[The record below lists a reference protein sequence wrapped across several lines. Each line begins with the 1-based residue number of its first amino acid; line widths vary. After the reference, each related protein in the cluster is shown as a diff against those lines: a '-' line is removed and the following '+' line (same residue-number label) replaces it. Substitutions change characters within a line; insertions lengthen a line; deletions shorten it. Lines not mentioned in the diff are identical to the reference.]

1 MTASPHTT
9 EPDGGAVA
17 GRTRRRRWKPLARP
31 GWLDEGEDPDYR
43 FTLAN
48 ERTFLAWVRTSL
60 ALLAGAV
67 AVAQIIP
74 PFSVPGARTALATL
88 LTLLGLVVAA
98 SAYRRWARNEQAMRH
113 RRSLPHTPA
122 FALFAV
128 ALSAIA
134 LVILVLVVLADG

>member
-1 MTASPHTT
+1 MMASPHTT
-9 EPDGGAVA
+9 RPDGGAVA
-17 GRTRRRRWKPLARP
+17 DKARPRRWNPLARP

-74 PFSVPGARTALATL
+74 PFSVPGARTALAAL
-88 LTLLGLVVAA
+88 LTLLGLAVAA
-98 SAYRRWARNEQAMRH
+98 SAYRRWSRNEQAMRYQ
-113 RRSLPHTPA
+113 RSLPHTPA

-128 ALSAIA
+128 ALCAVG

>member
-1 MTASPHTT
+1 MTGLPHTT
-9 EPDGGAVA
+9 EPDVGVVPE
-17 GRTRRRRWKPLARP
+17 RTRRRRWNPLARP

-48 ERTFLAWVRTSL
+48 ERTFLAWLRTSL

-74 PFSVPGARTALATL
+74 PFTVPGARTGLAAL
-88 LTLLGLVVAA
+88 LTLLGLAVAA

-122 FALFAV
+122 FAIFAV
-128 ALSAIA
+128 ALCTVA
-134 LVILVLVVLADG
+134 LVILVLVVLAAG

>member
-1 MTASPHTT
+1 
-9 EPDGGAVA
+9 
-17 GRTRRRRWKPLARP
+17 
-31 GWLDEGEDPDYR
+31 
-43 FTLAN
+43 
-48 ERTFLAWVRTSL
+48 
-60 ALLAGAV
+60 
-67 AVAQIIP
+67 
-74 PFSVPGARTALATL
+74 
-88 LTLLGLVVAA
+88 LGLAVAA

>member
-1 MTASPHTT
+1 MTRQPRTT
-9 EPDGGAVA
+9 QGHGEEVT
-17 GRTRRRRWKPLARP
+17 GRNRRSRWNPVARP

-74 PFSVPGARTALATL
+74 PFTVPGARTALAAL
-88 LTLLGLVVAA
+88 LTVLGLAVAA

-122 FALFAV
+122 FALFTV
-128 ALSAIA
+128 ALSGIA
-134 LVILVLVVLADG
+134 LVILILVVLADG